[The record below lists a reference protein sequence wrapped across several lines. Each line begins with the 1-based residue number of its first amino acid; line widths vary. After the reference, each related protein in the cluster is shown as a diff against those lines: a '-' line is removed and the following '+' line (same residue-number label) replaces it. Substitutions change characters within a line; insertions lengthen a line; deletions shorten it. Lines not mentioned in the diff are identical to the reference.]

1 MKIYS
6 ILCLSIA
13 IVLPEIAVAKLPP
26 NPAFG
31 QLEGT
36 IDYCAQAD
44 APSAAKYQDLKKR
57 LVEDVQEKE
66 VAEARKTKEYKES
79 RTVWSIRSTWPK
91 SPGNRKAFGANIS
104 LEVLGPRLYG

>member
-6 ILCLSIA
+6 ILFLSIA
-13 IVLPEIAVAKLPP
+13 IVLPQIAEAKLPP
-26 NPAFG
+26 NPSFG

-57 LVEDVQEKE
+57 LVEDVQEKD
-66 VAEARKTKEYKES
+66 VNEARKTKEYKES
-79 RTVWSIRSTWPK
+79 YDSMTEALGKVPNEQVIKACRSL
-91 SPGNRKAFGANIS
+91 
-104 LEVLGPRLYG
+104 LEYKK

>member
-31 QLEGT
+31 QLEGA

-79 RTVWSIRSTWPK
+79 YDAMSEALGKVPHEQVI
-91 SPGNRKAFGANIS
+91 KACGS
-104 LEVLGPRLYG
+104 LLESKK